1 MPRIATSLAVILVAL
16 TGACT
21 TTHHVARPDNLPEL
35 KEMVVAQPIVCFSAG
50 QKAVFAGA
58 ALGVTGAVTGA
69 VFGAIVGHKDR
80 YVF

>member
-35 KEMVVAQPIVCFSAG
+35 KEMVAQPIVCFSAG
-50 QKAVFAGA
+50 QKAAFAGA
-58 ALGVTGAVTGA
+58 ALGVTGALTGA

-80 YVF
+80 YVL